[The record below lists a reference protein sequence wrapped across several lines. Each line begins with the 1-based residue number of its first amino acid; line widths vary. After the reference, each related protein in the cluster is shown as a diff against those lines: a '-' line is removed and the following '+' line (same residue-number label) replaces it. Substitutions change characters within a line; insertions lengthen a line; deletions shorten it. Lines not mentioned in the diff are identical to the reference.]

1 VPFSRGKKI
10 LLGCVVLVAAVILGI
25 ILTSVLF
32 VAWLKSPGDLLEG
45 SRLVDADTGLY
56 LDVTLH
62 EDDPAARDLVRAL
75 VRTQRQL
82 PADLDLENAPPWV
95 GWIFPAIDRAAQQE
109 VTDEEIDKVLPLAA
123 VVTTQRSA
131 GDEPLLVVNCP
142 PTGQALRFVDWTLSL
157 AARWGD
163 EVEKR
168 RHRETNIYHLGSDVP
183 AWIAIVENN
192 ALLSP
197 EPETVGAGIDRLS
210 RPPDARGASP
220 LLTMISSVP
229 EDASL
234 RLAAAPGQTA
244 VLLGMVERFAPALA
258 EGLRSR
264 LRDADATTGWARLE
278 SSDRL
283 VGFITVAGAEG
294 AGDGL
299 LGGSSPD
306 TRFVLSLH
314 DGLVRVVLEP
324 GTTDAAGQ
332 QILRFQVE
340 GLEEL
345 VGWLG
350 RAGRTGGIVIR
361 P

>member
-10 LLGCVVLVAAVILGI
+10 LVGCLVLVAAVIGSI
-25 ILTSVLF
+25 VLTSVLF
-32 VAWLKSPGDLLEG
+32 VAWLRSPGDLLEG
-45 SRLVDADTGLY
+45 SRLVDADTGFY

-75 VRTQRQL
+75 MRSQRQL
-82 PADLDLENAPPWV
+82 PADLDLDDAPPWV
-95 GWIFPAIDRAAQQE
+95 GWILPALDRAAREE
-109 VTDEEIDKVLPLAA
+109 VKDEEIDKVLPLAA

-131 GDEPLLVVNCP
+131 GGEPLLVVNCP
-142 PTGQALRFVDWTLSL
+142 PTGQALRFVDWALAM

-168 RHRETNIYHLGSDVP
+168 RHREKNIYHLGSDVP
-183 AWIAIVENN
+183 AWIAVVENN
-192 ALLSP
+192 ALIAP
-197 EPETVGAGIDRLS
+197 EADTVGAGIDRLS

-220 LLTMISSVP
+220 LLAMLSSVP
-229 EDASL
+229 EDASM
-234 RLAAAPGQTA
+234 RLAAAPGQTE
-244 VLLGMVERFAPALA
+244 VLLGLVERFAPALA
-258 EGLRSR
+258 HGLRSR
-264 LRDADATTGWARLE
+264 LRDTDATTGWAHLE

-294 AGDGL
+294 TGNGL

-332 QILRFQVE
+332 QVLRFQVE

-345 VGWLG
+345 VGWI
-350 RAGRTGGIVIR
+350 GRTGRTSGIVIR

>member
-10 LLGCVVLVAAVILGI
+10 LVGCLVLVAAVVLGVV
-25 ILTSVLF
+25 LTLVLF
-32 VAWLKSPGDLLEG
+32 GVWVSSPGELLES

-75 VRTQRQL
+75 VRSQRQL
-82 PADLDLENAPPWV
+82 PADLDLEDAPPWV
-95 GWIFPAIDRAAQQE
+95 GLIFPAIDRAAQEE
-109 VTDEEIDKVLPLAA
+109 VTDEEIDKVLPITALL
-123 VVTTQRSA
+123 TSQRSA
-131 GDEPLLVVNCP
+131 GGEPLLAVNCP
-142 PTGQALRFVDWTLSL
+142 PTGQAFRILGWSL
-157 AARWGD
+157 FWVSRMSD

-168 RHRETNIYHLGSDVP
+168 SHRETNIYHLGSDGP
-183 AWIAIVENN
+183 AWLAVVDNN
-192 ALLSP
+192 VLLSP
-197 EPETVGAGIDRLS
+197 EPEAVAAGIDRLS
-210 RPPDARGASP
+210 RPPEARGTSP
-220 LLTMISSVP
+220 LLAMLSSVP
-229 EDASL
+229 EDSSI
-234 RLAAAPGQTA
+234 RLAATPGQTA
-244 VLLGMVERFAPALA
+244 VLLGLVERFAPALA
-258 EGLRSR
+258 DGLRSR
-264 LRDADATTGWARLE
+264 LRDADATTGWAHLE

-299 LGGSSPD
+299 LGGGSPD

-324 GTTDAAGQ
+324 RTTDAAGQ
-332 QILRFQVE
+332 QVLRFQVE

-345 VGWLG
+345 VAWAG
-350 RAGRTGGIVIR
+350 RVGRTGGIVIG